1 LDGALDFEQTSFYE
15 LDVSAWDGKG
25 GISRSHVRVTVAD
38 VIGETSTARLGG
50 AKVLG
55 NKGRDQLNGN
65 IDNDTLG
72 GGSENDTLTGG
83 AGRDTFLFDTAPG
96 KTNVDRIMDFK
107 PREDHIQLD
116 DGIFRK
122 VGKVGVL
129 KKGAFWTGDKAHD
142 RDDRIIYNKKTGAL
156 YYDADGNGNGA
167 AVKFAE
173 LSKKLALKHADFL
186 IA

>member
-1 LDGALDFEQTSFYE
+1 
-15 LDVSAWDGKG
+15 
-25 GISRSHVRVTVAD
+25 
-38 VIGETSTARLGG
+38 VIGEITTARLGG

-55 NKGRDQLNGN
+55 NKGGDQLNGN

-72 GGSENDTLTGG
+72 GGLDNDTLVGG
-83 AGRDTFLFDTAPG
+83 AGSDTFLFDTSPG
-96 KTNVDRIMDFK
+96 KSNVDRITDFK

-116 DGIFRK
+116 DAIFRK
-122 VGKVGVL
+122 VGKVGAL
-129 KKGAFWTGDKAHD
+129 TKGAFWTGDKAHD

-156 YYDADGNGNGA
+156 YYDADGSGKAA

-173 LSKKLALKHADFL
+173 ISKKLALKHSDFL